1 VTNLSNGVSLL
12 WILIHI
18 FYFLF
23 LGVIMSLFVEVKSV
37 EKGTKVVIN
46 LDHIVEIAPLR
57 EGGCALF
64 FNDGAAVN
72 GIRSMKVED
81 SYAMFTQFAMQT
93 VSSEMIADRIAK
105 ITPPTVKP
113 ETVKPKTK
121 AVTVKDKLE
130 QELEIPKF
138 GQ

>member
-1 VTNLSNGVSLL
+1 
-12 WILIHI
+12 
-18 FYFLF
+18 
-23 LGVIMSLFVEVKSV
+23 MSLFVEVKSV
-37 EKGTKVVIN
+37 EKGTKVIIN

-81 SYAMFTQFAMQT
+81 SYTLFTQFAMQT
-93 VSSEMIADRIAK
+93 VSSEMIADRIANINAAAGLAGEAPK
-105 ITPPTVKP
+105 SAKVTKGATVKG
-113 ETVKPKTK
+113 
-121 AVTVKDKLE
+121 VTTKDKASDA
-130 QELEIPKF
+130 LEIPKF